1 MPCNLHWYEI
11 ISNKIDNKQ
20 NICNGRGKKIYTGR
34 AKKNIENEDCKLN
47 WR

>member
-20 NICNGRGKKIYTGR
+20 NIYTGR